1 MRRKDREVKDFDEII
16 SILDKCKVLHL
27 AMISEGKPY
36 SVPVNFGYIVSE
48 ENGSKKLSIYIH
60 GAGEGKKVDALK
72 VNPQVCFSAECG
84 VETDSLG
91 AKETAC
97 DWTCY
102 YESVIG
108 SGKATF
114 LDRSKE
120 KTAGL
125 DALMM
130 HNGYKIPAG
139 IKVIAYEAMAL
150 AKTMVCRIEVEEITG
165 KRHKRKS

>member
-16 SILDKCKVLHL
+16 SILEKCKVLHL

-36 SVPVNFGYIVSE
+36 SVPVNFGYAVNE
-48 ENGSKKLSIYIH
+48 VEGNKKLSVYIH
-60 GAGEGKKVDALK
+60 GAGEGKKVESLK
-72 VNPQVCFSAECG
+72 VNPQVCFSAECE

-108 SGKATF
+108 SGRAIF
-114 LDRSKE
+114 LERGEE
-120 KTAGL
+120 KTSGL
-125 DALMM
+125 DSIML
-130 HNGYKIPAG
+130 HNGYKIPVG
-139 IKVIAYEAMAL
+139 LKTIAYEAMAL
-150 AKTMVCRIEVEEITG
+150 AKTMVCKIEVEEISG
-165 KRHKRKS
+165 KVHLRK